1 MALPKIEHPIHKLK
15 IPSTKK
21 QFSFRPFLVKE
32 EKLLLMAKESKS
44 PVDILTSIRQIVN
57 NCSLDNK
64 FDIDKLALFD
74 LEYLFLKLRAVSVD
88 NIVKVAYKDLDDN
101 KIYSFE
107 VDLNEV
113 EVKFPSKKVDNIV
126 KINEHSG
133 IIMKYP
139 PASLYGD
146 KKFLEQS
153 EEHMFDLIVRCVDK
167 IYSNEEIYEA
177 KDLETNEIEEFLES
191 LDINT
196 FKGIQ
201 EFLLSTPK
209 INKVLTYEN
218 EKGKKK
224 RIVLKSLND
233 FFTWR

>member
-1 MALPKIEHPIHKLK
+1 MGLPKIEHPIHKIK
-15 IPSTKK
+15 VPSTKK
-21 QFSFRPFLVKE
+21 QTTFRPFLVKE

-44 PVDILTSIRQIVN
+44 PVDILTSIRQVVN
-57 NCSLDNK
+57 NCSLDDK
-64 FDIDKLALFD
+64 FDVDKLALFD

-88 NIVKVAYKDLDDN
+88 NVIKVAYKDLEDN
-101 KIYSFE
+101 KIYSFD

-113 EVKFPSKKVDNIV
+113 EVKFPSKKVDNVI
-126 KINEHSG
+126 KINENSG

-146 KKFLEQS
+146 KQFLETS

-167 IYSNEEIYEA
+167 IYSNEEVYEA
-177 KDLETNEIEEFLES
+177 KDLEIKDIEDFLET
-191 LDINT
+191 LDIQT

-201 EFLLSTPK
+201 DFLLSTPK

-224 RIVLKSLND
+224 RVVLKSLND